1 MEEVF
6 NIISAYLPAGYIIIC
21 LGLIVIGEMLKK
33 FTVLPN
39 QLLTTALP
47 ILGAVIT
54 AVDYSTSAEAFTVAT
69 LIQQI
74 CLGLLIGWSATGGFE
89 WFQNTFVKKT
99 TSAKVINL
107 VEKTIEETNSNEAE
121 EEKEEVN
128 EEKEEN

>member
-54 AVDYSTSAEAFTVAT
+54 AVDYGTSAEAFTVAT

>member
-128 EEKEEN
+128 EEEEEN